1 MNHRERVQTALDHRQ
16 PDRVPIDLWG
26 SASRI
31 CNELYFRIV
40 RDQGWADLGHFVSA
54 SRSGDYVDWRVAD
67 LVGCDFRHTN
77 VGKPALFTPRR
88 DEAGNEYNEWG
99 VGFTT
104 VAGAPVIA
112 VHPLAGADES
122 DIAKHPWP
130 NPRDPGRRRGVADQV
145 RRWRET
151 TDYFIGTT
159 SVVSGLML
167 DIATYLRGFENF
179 MTDLYINKPFAHAL
193 IGTLTDLLIEMH
205 VFFLEPI
212 ADGVDWVEFAS
223 DHGMQDRP
231 MMSVATYREFFKEPY
246 ARLFRAIRR
255 AVPGA
260 AIWLHSCGAVRD
272 FIPDFIDIGVDVL
285 NSLQP
290 RAAGMDS
297 VELKAAFG
305 SEIVFH
311 GGLDIQGG
319 LTGAV
324 RDAVDET
331 RRRLDA
337 FAPGGGYILAPSN
350 HFMQDIPLEN
360 FYAVYETAREYG
372 GSG

>member
-1 MNHRERVQTALDHRQ
+1 MNHRQRVETSLNHQQ

-31 CNELYFRIV
+31 CNPLYFEIV
-40 RDQGWADLGHFVSA
+40 RDQGWSDLGHYAAA

-77 VGKPALFTPRR
+77 VGKPKEFTSYK
-88 DEAGNEYNEWG
+88 DEAGNQYNEWG
-99 VGFTT
+99 VGFGS
-104 VAGAPVIA
+104 VGGEPVIT
-112 VHPLAGADES
+112 VHPLADADES
-122 DIAKHPWP
+122 DIQKHRWP
-130 NPRDPGRRRGVADQV
+130 NPRDPGRLTGVVDQV
-145 RRWRET
+145 RHWRET

-159 SVVSGLML
+159 HVVSGLML

-179 MTDLYINKPFAHAL
+179 MADLYLEKSFAHKL
-193 IGTLTDLLIEMH
+193 IGKLTDLLIEFH
-205 VFFLEPI
+205 VHFLEPI
-212 ADGVDWVEFAS
+212 ADAVDWVEFSS

-231 MMSVATYREFFKEPY
+231 MMSAETYREFFKQPY
-246 ARLFRAIRR
+246 ARLFREVRR
-255 AVPGA
+255 VVPRA
-260 AIWLHSCGAVRD
+260 KIWMHSCGAVRD
-272 FIPDFIDIGVDVL
+272 FIPDFIEIGVDVL

-290 RAAGMDS
+290 RAVGMDS
-297 VELKAAFG
+297 IALKREFG
-305 SEIVFH
+305 REIVFH

-319 LTGAV
+319 LNGTV
-324 RDAVDET
+324 REAIDET

-360 FYAVYETAREYG
+360 FYAVFETAREYQ
-372 GSG
+372 